1 MRQLIYRLTE
11 PAQTIPDARKIF
23 SNHDLSVL
31 IVPLFLE
38 QLLEVLVGVADT
50 FMVSYAGEAAVS
62 GVSLVNMFNTVFI
75 FLFSALAA
83 GGAVVVSQYIGSH
96 DEKNGSLSAGQL
108 VMIAAVFSTAAMIF
122 SLALNRQLL
131 RLLFGEAD
139 RDVMEA
145 CVTYLQISAYS
156 YPAIAV
162 YNAGAAV
169 YRSMGKTRV
178 TMNISLAANGIN
190 IAGNAIGVF
199 VFHAGVAGVAYP
211 SLIART
217 FSAVVILFLCFRQQ
231 DGMTGSQENRRP
243 VPGSPVCVRLK
254 WKNIFRWEGGMVKR
268 ILGIAVP
275 NGIENGLFQL
285 TKVALSSITALFGT
299 VQIAANGV
307 AQSFWSVAALMGTSL
322 GLAFVT
328 VIGQCMGAGDTDAA
342 EYYMKKLLRITFLAS
357 ILWNALILL
366 AAPLVLKGYALS
378 DEAADLVVVLVIIHN
393 IFNALFYPLSGALAN
408 GLRAAGDVKFT
419 MYVSIFST
427 IGCRVVFSVLFGIC
441 LNMGVIGISFA
452 MCLDWMIRAAFF
464 WARFRK
470 GKWKEFRVI
479 GQ

>member
-1 MRQLIYRLTE
+1 MKRLIYRLTE
-11 PAQTIPDARKIF
+11 PAVTIPEERKIF
-23 SNHDLSVL
+23 TNHDLKVL
-31 IVPLFLE
+31 IIPLFLE
-38 QLLEVLVGVADT
+38 QLLEVLVGVSDT

-75 FLFSALAA
+75 YLFSALAA
-83 GGAVVVSQYIGSH
+83 GGAVVVSQYIGSR
-96 DEKNGSLSAGQL
+96 DDRNGSLAAGQL
-108 VMIAAVFSTAAMIF
+108 VMIAAVFSVAVMIG

-131 RLLFGEAD
+131 RLLFGEVD

-169 YRSMGKTRV
+169 YRSMGKTSV

-190 IAGNAIGVF
+190 IAGNSVGVF
-199 VFHAGVAGVAYP
+199 IFHAGVAGVAYP

-217 FSAVVILFLCFRQQ
+217 FSAVVILFLCFRQK
-231 DGMTGSQENRRP
+231 DGREDPRSA
-243 VPGSPVCVRLK
+243 VSVRLE
-254 WKNIFRWEGGMVKR
+254 WKNIFRWKGAMVKR

-307 AQSFWSVAALMGTSL
+307 AQSFWSVAALMGTAL

-357 ILWNALILL
+357 IFWNALILL
-366 AAPLVLKGYALS
+366 AAPLILKGYALS
-378 DEAADLVVVLVIIHN
+378 AEAAHLVVILVIIHN

-408 GLRAAGDVKFT
+408 GLRAAGDVKYT

-427 IGCRVVFSVLFGIC
+427 IFCRVIFSILFGIW
-441 LNMGVIGISFA
+441 LDMGVIGIAFA

-464 WARFRK
+464 WLRFRR

-479 GQ
+479 G

>member
-1 MRQLIYRLTE
+1 MRNLIYRLTE
-11 PAQTIPDARKIF
+11 PGQGIPDERKIF
-23 SNHDLSVL
+23 SNRALKVL

-38 QLLEVLVGVADT
+38 QLLEVLVGICDT

-83 GGAVVVSQYIGSH
+83 GGAVVVSQYIGSR
-96 DEKNGSLSAGQL
+96 DKKNADLSAGQL
-108 VMIAAVFSTAAMIF
+108 MMIAVVFSVAAMLF
-122 SLALNRQLL
+122 SLILNRPLL
-131 RLLFGEAD
+131 RLLFGEVD

-145 CVTYLQISAYS
+145 CVTYLKISAYS

-169 YRSMGKTRV
+169 YRSMGKTGV

-190 IAGNAIGVF
+190 IAGNAVGVF
-199 VFHAGVAGVAYP
+199 VLHAGVAGVAYP

-217 FSAVVILFLCFRQQ
+217 FSAVVIMVLCFGRSSEQ
-231 DGMTGSQENRRP
+231 
-243 VPGSPVCVRLK
+243 VRLT
-254 WKNIFRWEGGMVKR
+254 WRNIFRCDGQMVKR

-307 AQSFWSVAALMGTSL
+307 AQSFWSMAALMGTAL

-328 VIGQCMGAGDTDAA
+328 VIGQCMGAGDTEAA
-342 EYYMKKLLRITFLAS
+342 DYYMKKLLRITVLMS
-357 ILWNALILL
+357 VLWNGLILA
-366 AAPLVLKGYALS
+366 AAPLILKGYALS
-378 DEAADLVVVLVIIHN
+378 EAAADLVLILIVIHN
-393 IFNALFYPLSGALAN
+393 IFNAFLYPFSGALAN
-408 GLRAAGDVKFT
+408 GLRAAGW
-419 MYVSIFST
+419 YSRYCS
-427 IGCRVVFSVLFGIC
+427 GSVWILASSGWRLPC
-441 LNMGVIGISFA
+441 VWTG
-452 MCLDWMIRAAFF
+452 
-464 WARFRK
+464 
-470 GKWKEFRVI
+470 
-479 GQ
+479 

>member
-23 SNHDLSVL
+23 SNYDLSVL

-62 GVSLVNMFNTVFI
+62 GVSLVNMFSTVFI

-131 RLLFGEAD
+131 RLLFGEVD

-178 TMNISLAANGIN
+178 TMNISLVANGIN

-211 SLIART
+211 SLIARI
-217 FSAVVILFLCFRQQ
+217 FSAVVILL
-231 DGMTGSQENRRP
+231 P
-243 VPGSPVCVRLK
+243 P
-254 WKNIFRWEGGMVKR
+254 
-268 ILGIAVP
+268 
-275 NGIENGLFQL
+275 
-285 TKVALSSITALFGT
+285 
-299 VQIAANGV
+299 
-307 AQSFWSVAALMGTSL
+307 
-322 GLAFVT
+322 
-328 VIGQCMGAGDTDAA
+328 
-342 EYYMKKLLRITFLAS
+342 
-357 ILWNALILL
+357 
-366 AAPLVLKGYALS
+366 
-378 DEAADLVVVLVIIHN
+378 
-393 IFNALFYPLSGALAN
+393 
-408 GLRAAGDVKFT
+408 
-419 MYVSIFST
+419 
-427 IGCRVVFSVLFGIC
+427 
-441 LNMGVIGISFA
+441 
-452 MCLDWMIRAAFF
+452 
-464 WARFRK
+464 
-470 GKWKEFRVI
+470 
-479 GQ
+479 

>member
-1 MRQLIYRLTE
+1 MRGLIYRLTE
-11 PAQTIPDARKIF
+11 PAGTIPDERKIF
-23 SNHDLSVL
+23 SNHDLKIL

-38 QLLEVLVGVADT
+38 QLLEVLVGVSDT

-83 GGAVVVSQYIGSH
+83 GGAVVVSQYIGSR
-96 DEKNGSLSAGQL
+96 DEKNGNLSAGQL
-108 VMIAAVFSTAAMIF
+108 VMISAVFSAAVTVF

-131 RLLFGEAD
+131 RLLFGEVD
-139 RDVMEA
+139 PDVMDA

-156 YPAIAV
+156 YPAIAL

-169 YRSMGKTRV
+169 CRSMGKTSV
-178 TMNISLAANGIN
+178 TMNISLASNGIN
-190 IAGNAIGVF
+190 IVGNAVGVF
-199 VFHAGVAGVAYP
+199 VLHAGVAGVAYP

-217 FSAVVILFLCFRQQ
+217 FSAVVILILCFRKK
-231 DGMTGSQENRRP
+231 S
-243 VPGSPVCVRLK
+243 SPASVRLA
-254 WKNIFRWEGGMVKR
+254 WKNIFRWESGMVKR

-307 AQSFWSVAALMGTSL
+307 AQSFWSVAALMGTAL

-328 VIGQCMGAGDTDAA
+328 VIGQCMGAGDTEAA
-342 EYYMKKLLRITFLAS
+342 EYYMKKLLRITLLAS
-357 ILWNALILL
+357 ILWNALIL
-366 AAPLVLKGYALS
+366 AVTPLVLKGYALS
-378 DEAADLVVVLVIIHN
+378 DETADLVAVLVIIHN

-408 GLRAAGDVKFT
+408 GLRAAGDVRYT

-427 IGCRVVFSVLFGIC
+427 IGCRVVSSILFGIF
-441 LNMGVIGISFA
+441 LDLGVIGIAFA
-452 MCLDWMIRAAFF
+452 MCLDWMIRAMFF
-464 WARFRK
+464 WIRFRG

-479 GQ
+479 G

>member
-1 MRQLIYRLTE
+1 MKRLIYRLTE
-11 PAQTIPDARKIF
+11 PAVTIPEERKIF
-23 SNHDLSVL
+23 TNHDLKVL
-31 IVPLFLE
+31 IIPLFLE
-38 QLLEVLVGVADT
+38 QLLEVLVGVSDT

-75 FLFSALAA
+75 YLFSALAA
-83 GGAVVVSQYIGSH
+83 GGAVVVSQYIGSR
-96 DEKNGSLSAGQL
+96 DDRNGSLAAGQL
-108 VMIAAVFSTAAMIF
+108 VMIAAVFSVAVMIG

-131 RLLFGEAD
+131 RLLFGEVD

-169 YRSMGKTRV
+169 YRSMGKTSV

-190 IAGNAIGVF
+190 IAGNAVGVF
-199 VFHAGVAGVAYP
+199 IFHAGVAGVAYP

-217 FSAVVILFLCFRQQ
+217 FSAVVILFLCFRQK
-231 DGMTGSQENRRP
+231 DGREDPRSA
-243 VPGSPVCVRLK
+243 VAVRLE
-254 WKNIFRWEGGMVKR
+254 WKNIFRWKGAMVKR

-307 AQSFWSVAALMGTSL
+307 AQSFWSVAALMGTAL

-357 ILWNALILL
+357 IFWNALILL
-366 AAPLVLKGYALS
+366 AAPLILKGYALS
-378 DEAADLVVVLVIIHN
+378 AEAAHLVVILVIIHN

-408 GLRAAGDVKFT
+408 GLRAAGDVKYT

-427 IGCRVVFSVLFGIC
+427 IFCRVIFSILFGIW
-441 LNMGVIGISFA
+441 LDMGVIGIAFA

-464 WARFRK
+464 WLRFRR

-479 GQ
+479 G

>member
-1 MRQLIYRLTE
+1 M
-11 PAQTIPDARKIF
+11 
-23 SNHDLSVL
+23 
-31 IVPLFLE
+31 
-38 QLLEVLVGVADT
+38 LVGVSDT

-83 GGAVVVSQYIGSH
+83 GGAVVVSQYIGSR
-96 DEKNGSLSAGQL
+96 DEKNGNLSAGQL
-108 VMIAAVFSTAAMIF
+108 VMIAAVFSAAVTVF

-131 RLLFGEAD
+131 RVLFGEVD
-139 RDVMEA
+139 PDVMEA

-156 YPAIAV
+156 YPAIAI

-169 YRSMGKTRV
+169 YRSMGKTGV

-190 IAGNAIGVF
+190 IVGNAVGVF
-199 VFHAGVAGVAYP
+199 ILHAGVAGVAYP

-217 FSAVVILFLCFRQQ
+217 FSAVVILILCFRKK
-231 DGMTGSQENRRP
+231 NCP
-243 VPGSPVCVRLK
+243 VSVRLVG
-254 WKNIFRWEGGMVKR
+254 KNIFRWEGSMVKR
-268 ILGIAVP
+268 ILSIAVP

-307 AQSFWSVAALMGTSL
+307 AQSFWSVAALMGTAL

-328 VIGQCMGAGDTDAA
+328 VIGQCMGAGDTEAA

-357 ILWNALILL
+357 ILWNALIL
-366 AAPLVLKGYALS
+366 AATPLVLKGYALS

-408 GLRAAGDVKFT
+408 GLRASGDVRYT

-427 IGCRVVFSVLFGIC
+427 IGCRVVFSVLIGIF
-441 LNMGVIGISFA
+441 LDLGVIGIAFA
-452 MCLDWMIRAAFF
+452 MCLDWMIRAMFF
-464 WARFRK
+464 WIRFRR

-479 GQ
+479 G

>member
-23 SNHDLSVL
+23 SNYDLSVL

-62 GVSLVNMFNTVFI
+62 GVSLVNMFSTVFI

-131 RLLFGEAD
+131 RLLFGEVD

-211 SLIART
+211 SLIARI
-217 FSAVVILFLCFRQQ
+217 FSAVVILL
-231 DGMTGSQENRRP
+231 P
-243 VPGSPVCVRLK
+243 P
-254 WKNIFRWEGGMVKR
+254 
-268 ILGIAVP
+268 
-275 NGIENGLFQL
+275 
-285 TKVALSSITALFGT
+285 
-299 VQIAANGV
+299 
-307 AQSFWSVAALMGTSL
+307 
-322 GLAFVT
+322 
-328 VIGQCMGAGDTDAA
+328 
-342 EYYMKKLLRITFLAS
+342 
-357 ILWNALILL
+357 
-366 AAPLVLKGYALS
+366 
-378 DEAADLVVVLVIIHN
+378 
-393 IFNALFYPLSGALAN
+393 
-408 GLRAAGDVKFT
+408 
-419 MYVSIFST
+419 
-427 IGCRVVFSVLFGIC
+427 
-441 LNMGVIGISFA
+441 
-452 MCLDWMIRAAFF
+452 
-464 WARFRK
+464 
-470 GKWKEFRVI
+470 
-479 GQ
+479 

>member
-1 MRQLIYRLTE
+1 MRNLIYRLTE
-11 PAQTIPDARKIF
+11 PGHGIPDERKIF
-23 SNHDLSVL
+23 SNRALKVL

-38 QLLEVLVGVADT
+38 QLLEVLVGICDT

-83 GGAVVVSQYIGSH
+83 GGAVVVSQYIGSC
-96 DEKNGSLSAGQL
+96 DKKNADLSAGQL
-108 VMIAAVFSTAAMIF
+108 MMIAVVFSVAAMLF
-122 SLALNRQLL
+122 SLILNRPLL
-131 RLLFGEAD
+131 RLLFGEVD

-145 CVTYLQISAYS
+145 CVTYLKISAYS

-169 YRSMGKTRV
+169 YRSMGKTGV

-190 IAGNAIGVF
+190 IAGNAVGVF
-199 VFHAGVAGVAYP
+199 VLHAGVAGVAYP

-217 FSAVVILFLCFRQQ
+217 FSAVVIMVLCFGRSSEQ
-231 DGMTGSQENRRP
+231 
-243 VPGSPVCVRLK
+243 VRLT
-254 WKNIFRWEGGMVKR
+254 WRNIFRCDGQMVKR

-307 AQSFWSVAALMGTSL
+307 AQSFWSMAALMGMAL

-328 VIGQCMGAGDTDAA
+328 VIGQCMGAGDT
-342 EYYMKKLLRITFLAS
+342 
-357 ILWNALILL
+357 
-366 AAPLVLKGYALS
+366 
-378 DEAADLVVVLVIIHN
+378 EAADLVLILIVIHN
-393 IFNALFYPLSGALAN
+393 IFNAFLYPFSGALAN

-427 IGCRVVFSVLFGIC
+427 IGCRVVFSVLFGIW
-441 LNMGVIGISFA
+441 LDLGVIGVAFA
-452 MCLDWMIRAAFF
+452 MCLDWMIRASFF
-464 WARFRK
+464 WFRFRS
-470 GKWKEFRVI
+470 GRWKTFRVI
-479 GQ
+479 G

>member
-1 MRQLIYRLTE
+1 MRGLIYRLTE
-11 PAQTIPDARKIF
+11 PAGTIPDERKIF
-23 SNHDLSVL
+23 SNHDLKIL

-38 QLLEVLVGVADT
+38 QLLEVLVGVSDT

-62 GVSLVNMFNTVFI
+62 GVSLVNMFNMVFI

-83 GGAVVVSQYIGSH
+83 GGAVVVSQYIGSR
-96 DEKNGSLSAGQL
+96 DEKNGNLSAGQL
-108 VMIAAVFSTAAMIF
+108 VMIAAVFSAAVTVF

-131 RLLFGEAD
+131 RVLFGEVD
-139 RDVMEA
+139 PDVMEV

-156 YPAIAV
+156 YPAIAI

-169 YRSMGKTRV
+169 YRSMGKTGV
-178 TMNISLAANGIN
+178 TMNISLASNGIN
-190 IAGNAIGVF
+190 IVGNAVGVF
-199 VFHAGVAGVAYP
+199 VLHAGVAGVAYP

-217 FSAVVILFLCFRQQ
+217 FSAVVILILCFRKK
-231 DGMTGSQENRRP
+231 NCP
-243 VPGSPVCVRLK
+243 VSVRLV
-254 WKNIFRWEGGMVKR
+254 WKNIFRWEGSMVKR
-268 ILGIAVP
+268 ILSIAVP

-285 TKVALSSITALFGT
+285 TKVALSSIAALFGT

-307 AQSFWSVAALMGTSL
+307 AQSFWSVAALMGTAL

-328 VIGQCMGAGDTDAA
+328 VIGQCMGAGDTEAA

-357 ILWNALILL
+357 ILWNALIL
-366 AAPLVLKGYALS
+366 AATPLVLKGYALS

-408 GLRAAGDVKFT
+408 GLRAAGDVRYT

-427 IGCRVVFSVLFGIC
+427 IGCRVVFSILFGIF
-441 LNMGVIGISFA
+441 LDLGVIGIAFA
-452 MCLDWMIRAAFF
+452 MCLDWMIRAMFF
-464 WARFRK
+464 WIRFRR

-479 GQ
+479 G

>member
-1 MRQLIYRLTE
+1 MRNLIYRLTE
-11 PAQTIPDARKIF
+11 PRHGIPDERKIF
-23 SNHDLSVL
+23 SNRALKVL

-38 QLLEVLVGVADT
+38 QLLEVLVGICDT

-83 GGAVVVSQYIGSH
+83 GGAVVVSQYIGSC
-96 DEKNGSLSAGQL
+96 DKKNADLSAGQL
-108 VMIAAVFSTAAMIF
+108 MMIAVVFSVAAMLF
-122 SLALNRQLL
+122 SLILNRPLL
-131 RLLFGEAD
+131 RLLFGEVD

-145 CVTYLQISAYS
+145 CVTYLKIS
-156 YPAIAV
+156 
-162 YNAGAAV
+162 
-169 YRSMGKTRV
+169 
-178 TMNISLAANGIN
+178 
-190 IAGNAIGVF
+190 
-199 VFHAGVAGVAYP
+199 AYP

-217 FSAVVILFLCFRQQ
+217 FSAVVIMVLCFGRSSEQ
-231 DGMTGSQENRRP
+231 
-243 VPGSPVCVRLK
+243 VRLT
-254 WKNIFRWEGGMVKR
+254 WRNIFRCDGQMVKR

-307 AQSFWSVAALMGTSL
+307 AQSFWSMAALMGTAL

-328 VIGQCMGAGDTDAA
+328 VIGQCMGAGDTEAA
-342 EYYMKKLLRITFLAS
+342 DYYMKKLLRITVLMS
-357 ILWNALILL
+357 VLWNGLILA
-366 AAPLVLKGYALS
+366 AAPLILKGYALS
-378 DEAADLVVVLVIIHN
+378 EEAADLVLILIVIHN
-393 IFNALFYPLSGALAN
+393 IFNAFLYPFSGALAN

-441 LNMGVIGISFA
+441 LDLGVIGVAFA

-464 WARFRK
+464 WFRFRS
-470 GKWKEFRVI
+470 GRWKTFRVI
-479 GQ
+479 G

>member
-62 GVSLVNMFNTVFI
+62 GVSLVNLFNTVFI

-199 VFHAGVAGVAYP
+199 VFLAGVAGVAYP

-217 FSAVVILFLCFRQQ
+217 FSAVVILL
-231 DGMTGSQENRRP
+231 P
-243 VPGSPVCVRLK
+243 P
-254 WKNIFRWEGGMVKR
+254 
-268 ILGIAVP
+268 
-275 NGIENGLFQL
+275 
-285 TKVALSSITALFGT
+285 
-299 VQIAANGV
+299 
-307 AQSFWSVAALMGTSL
+307 
-322 GLAFVT
+322 
-328 VIGQCMGAGDTDAA
+328 
-342 EYYMKKLLRITFLAS
+342 
-357 ILWNALILL
+357 
-366 AAPLVLKGYALS
+366 
-378 DEAADLVVVLVIIHN
+378 
-393 IFNALFYPLSGALAN
+393 
-408 GLRAAGDVKFT
+408 
-419 MYVSIFST
+419 
-427 IGCRVVFSVLFGIC
+427 
-441 LNMGVIGISFA
+441 
-452 MCLDWMIRAAFF
+452 
-464 WARFRK
+464 
-470 GKWKEFRVI
+470 
-479 GQ
+479 

>member
-1 MRQLIYRLTE
+1 
-11 PAQTIPDARKIF
+11 
-23 SNHDLSVL
+23 
-31 IVPLFLE
+31 
-38 QLLEVLVGVADT
+38 
-50 FMVSYAGEAAVS
+50 MVSYAGEAAVS

-83 GGAVVVSQYIGSH
+83 GGAVVVSQYIGSR
-96 DEKNGSLSAGQL
+96 DEKNGNLSAGQL
-108 VMIAAVFSTAAMIF
+108 VMIAAVFSAAVTVF

-131 RLLFGEAD
+131 RVLFGEVD
-139 RDVMEA
+139 PDVMEA

-156 YPAIAV
+156 YPAIAI

-169 YRSMGKTRV
+169 YRSMGKTGV

-190 IAGNAIGVF
+190 IVGNAVGVF
-199 VFHAGVAGVAYP
+199 ILHAGVAGVAYP

-217 FSAVVILFLCFRQQ
+217 FSAVVILILCFRKK
-231 DGMTGSQENRRP
+231 NCP
-243 VPGSPVCVRLK
+243 VSVRLVG
-254 WKNIFRWEGGMVKR
+254 KNIFRWEGSMVKR
-268 ILGIAVP
+268 ILSIAVP

-307 AQSFWSVAALMGTSL
+307 AQSFWSVAALMGTAL

-328 VIGQCMGAGDTDAA
+328 VIGQCMGAGDTEAA

-357 ILWNALILL
+357 ILWNALIL
-366 AAPLVLKGYALS
+366 AATPLVLKGYALS

-408 GLRAAGDVKFT
+408 GLRASGDVRYT

-427 IGCRVVFSVLFGIC
+427 IGCRVVFSVLIGIF
-441 LNMGVIGISFA
+441 LDLGVIGIAFA
-452 MCLDWMIRAAFF
+452 MCLDWMIRAMFF
-464 WARFRK
+464 WIRFRR

-479 GQ
+479 G

>member
-1 MRQLIYRLTE
+1 MRGLIYRLTE
-11 PAQTIPDARKIF
+11 QAGTIPDERKIF
-23 SNHDLSVL
+23 SNHDLKIL

-38 QLLEVLVGVADT
+38 QLLEVLVGVSDT

-83 GGAVVVSQYIGSH
+83 GGAVVVSQYIGSR
-96 DEKNGSLSAGQL
+96 DEKNGNLSAGQL
-108 VMIAAVFSTAAMIF
+108 VMIAAVFSAAVTVF

-131 RLLFGEAD
+131 RVLFGEVD
-139 RDVMEA
+139 PDVMEA

-156 YPAIAV
+156 YPAIAI

-169 YRSMGKTRV
+169 YRSMGKTGV

-190 IAGNAIGVF
+190 IVGNAVGVF
-199 VFHAGVAGVAYP
+199 ILHAGVAGVAYP

-217 FSAVVILFLCFRQQ
+217 FSAVVILILCFRKK
-231 DGMTGSQENRRP
+231 NCP
-243 VPGSPVCVRLK
+243 VSVRLVG
-254 WKNIFRWEGGMVKR
+254 KNIFRWEGSMVKR
-268 ILGIAVP
+268 ILSIAVP

-307 AQSFWSVAALMGTSL
+307 AQSFWSVAALMGTAL

-328 VIGQCMGAGDTDAA
+328 VIGQCMGAGDTEAA

-357 ILWNALILL
+357 ILWNALIL
-366 AAPLVLKGYALS
+366 AATPLVLKGYALS

-408 GLRAAGDVKFT
+408 GLRAAGDVRYT

-427 IGCRVVFSVLFGIC
+427 IGCRVVFSVLFGIF
-441 LNMGVIGISFA
+441 LDLGVIGIAFA
-452 MCLDWMIRAAFF
+452 MCLDWMIRAMFF
-464 WARFRK
+464 WIRFRR

-479 GQ
+479 G

>member
-11 PAQTIPDARKIF
+11 PAASIPDARKIF
-23 SNHDLSVL
+23 SNHALKLL
-31 IVPLFLE
+31 ILPLFLE
-38 QLLEVLVGVADT
+38 QLLEVLVGVSDT

-83 GGAVVVSQYIGSH
+83 GGAVVVSQYIGSR
-96 DEKNGSLSAGQL
+96 DEKNGNLSAGQL
-108 VMIAAVFSTAAMIF
+108 VMIASVFSVAVMIF

-131 RLLFGEAD
+131 RLLFGEVD
-139 RDVMEA
+139 QNVMEA
-145 CVTYLQISAYS
+145 CATYLRISAYS

-169 YRSMGKTRV
+169 YRSMGKTNV
-178 TMNISLAANGIN
+178 TMNISLAANRIN
-190 IAGNAIGVF
+190 IAG
-199 VFHAGVAGVAYP
+199 
-211 SLIART
+211 
-217 FSAVVILFLCFRQQ
+217 
-231 DGMTGSQENRRP
+231 
-243 VPGSPVCVRLK
+243 
-254 WKNIFRWEGGMVKR
+254 
-268 ILGIAVP
+268 

-307 AQSFWSVAALMGTSL
+307 AQSFWSVAALMGTAL

-328 VIGQCMGAGDTDAA
+328 VIGQCMGAGDTEAA
-342 EYYMKKLLRITFLAS
+342 EYYMRKLLRITFFAS
-357 ILWNALILL
+357 VLWNGLILL
-366 AAPLVLKGYALS
+366 AAPFVLRGYAIF
-378 DEAADLVVVLVIIHN
+378 DEAVDLVVILVIIHN

-408 GLRAAGDVKFT
+408 GLRAAGDVKYT
-419 MYVSIFST
+419 MYVSVFST
-427 IGCRVVFSVLFGIC
+427 IGCRVVFSILFGIC
-441 LNMGVIGISFA
+441 LNLGVIGIAFA

-464 WARFRK
+464 WISFRR

-479 GQ
+479 G

>member
-1 MRQLIYRLTE
+1 MRNLIYRLTE
-11 PAQTIPDARKIF
+11 PGHGIPDERKIF
-23 SNHDLSVL
+23 SNRALKVL

-38 QLLEVLVGVADT
+38 QLLEVLVGICDT

-83 GGAVVVSQYIGSH
+83 GGAVVVSQYIGSC
-96 DEKNGSLSAGQL
+96 DKKNADLSAGQL
-108 VMIAAVFSTAAMIF
+108 MMIAVVFSVAAMLF
-122 SLALNRQLL
+122 SLILNRPLL
-131 RLLFGEAD
+131 RLLFGEVD

-145 CVTYLQISAYS
+145 CVTYRKISAYS

-169 YRSMGKTRV
+169 YRSMGKTGV

-190 IAGNAIGVF
+190 IAGNAVGVF
-199 VFHAGVAGVAYP
+199 VLHAGVAGVAYP

-217 FSAVVILFLCFRQQ
+217 FSAVVIMVLCFGRSSEQ
-231 DGMTGSQENRRP
+231 
-243 VPGSPVCVRLK
+243 VRLT
-254 WKNIFRWEGGMVKR
+254 WRNIFRCDGQMVKR

-307 AQSFWSVAALMGTSL
+307 AQSFWSMAALMGTAL

-328 VIGQCMGAGDTDAA
+328 VIGQCMGAGDT
-342 EYYMKKLLRITFLAS
+342 
-357 ILWNALILL
+357 
-366 AAPLVLKGYALS
+366 
-378 DEAADLVVVLVIIHN
+378 EAADLVLILIVIHN
-393 IFNALFYPLSGALAN
+393 IFNAFLYPFSGALAN

-427 IGCRVVFSVLFGIC
+427 IGCRVAFSVLFGIW
-441 LNMGVIGISFA
+441 LDLGVIGVAFA
-452 MCLDWMIRAAFF
+452 MCLDWMIRAAFLWF
-464 WARFRK
+464 RFRS
-470 GKWKEFRVI
+470 GRWKTFRVI
-479 GQ
+479 G